1 MAQQLHWHTP
11 RIHEEQVKECQQQ
24 QRPHVLGYKT
34 HGQILLKSTSPVT
47 MSREVTIEQAK
58 EWQQQRPQVPGS
70 PVTMC
75 REVTIEQAKEWQ
87 QQRPSP
93 NPGDNLTISDLHED
107 THM

>member
-58 EWQQQRPQVPGS
+58 EWQQQRP
-70 PVTMC
+70 
-75 REVTIEQAKEWQ
+75 
-87 QQRPSP
+87 SP